1 MLQQKIMAVL
11 TAMFTLLGMWF
22 FPTASEEGIF
32 MEQTEKTEKVMF
44 DEGEFVL
51 NEFDLIV
58 APDGNDNNPGTEELP
73 LQTLAGAKEK
83 LKTIDTNGAA
93 VTVWFRAGSYLID
106 EAITFNNTDRTNVT
120 YRSIPG
126 EDVVFTGSVDITEWT
141 DGEINGVKAL
151 VADVDT
157 NTVYFRSLFKGE
169 SRLPVSTWPKEGSFQ
184 AVNALD
190 SDALQAGNE
199 YFKLHCAFYVNTN
212 EIMNFANYK
221 DVNVR
226 IMHKWCDDILP
237 LRTIDTKTGRIE
249 LGKAAAMTINKG
261 DNYVYENV
269 REAVSL
275 PGEWYLDRSE
285 GKLYYIPCE
294 GETAENLVLSA
305 PVTDTFIT
313 MDGAS
318 DIAFKGIRF
327 VNTDWDFVDG
337 VLRVWPMD
345 ETNPHYSQLSYLP
358 THPQAAYEVPA
369 AVTVMNAEN
378 ITFENCTFRSISNT
392 AVMFKE
398 NVNIATVNACYFDE
412 IGGNAVFINSRNAN
426 VPATTKGVHVT
437 NCEINEYGRIYNH
450 SIGVL
455 LCYASDCVIANNE
468 IHDGWY
474 TAVSVGWVWGYADN
488 PTDNIQ
494 VRDNLIYN
502 IGNGWLSDMGGIYT
516 LGKQPNTVLSG
527 NVIYNV
533 GCYDG
538 AEGYGGWGIYLDE
551 GSSQITVENN
561 LVYDCSSQTFH
572 QHYGEDNVIRNNIF
586 AFGKDGAMRISRH
599 EDHNSLFFYN
609 NILVTDD
616 AVMYKDTTEKDWFV
630 DGNNLYWDY
639 GRKSPYSG
647 SATTVIGGRVGLVT
661 MIAKGYYNDAVFADP
676 LFRDANNRDFTL
688 AENSPALDTGFVP
701 FSYNAGT
708 PYTFK

>member
-1 MLQQKIMAVL
+1 MLQKKIMSVL
-11 TAMFTLLGMWF
+11 TALLTLLGLWF
-22 FPTASEEGIF
+22 FPTEPEEGIF
-32 MEQTEKTEKVMF
+32 ADSETETQKIAF
-44 DEGEFVL
+44 DEGEFIMG
-51 NEFDLIV
+51 EYDLIV
-58 APDGNDNNPGTEELP
+58 SPDGNDSNAGTLEQP
-73 LQTLAGAKEK
+73 LKTLAGVKNA
-83 LKTIDTNGAA
+83 LKNKADSNEA
-93 VTVWFRAGSYLID
+93 VTVWFKAGSYLID
-106 EAITFNNTDRTNVT
+106 ENIVFDKNDRMNVT
-120 YRSIPG
+120 YRSMPG
-126 EDVVFTGSVDITEWT
+126 EDVVFTGSVAISEWT

-151 VADVDT
+151 VADMDT
-157 NTVYFRSLFKGE
+157 DSVYFRSLFKGE
-169 SRLPVSTWPKEGSFQ
+169 TRLPVSTWPKEGSFQ

-190 SDALQAGNE
+190 SDALQADNE
-199 YFKLHCAFYVNTN
+199 YFKLHCAFYVNTD

-237 LRTIDTKTGRIE
+237 LRTIDTATGRIE
-249 LGKAAAMTINKG
+249 LGKAAAMTINTG

-285 GKLYYIPCE
+285 KKLYYIPCE
-294 GETAENLVLSA
+294 GETAENLVLQA

-313 MDGAS
+313 MDGVS

-358 THPQAAYEVPA
+358 THPQASYEVPA
-369 AVTVMNAEN
+369 AVTVKNAEN

-412 IGGNAVFINSRNAN
+412 IGGNAVFINGSYSI
-426 VPATTKGVHVT
+426 PATTKGIHVT

-455 LCYASDCVIANNE
+455 LCHASDCVIESNE

-474 TAVSVGWVWGYADN
+474 TAVSVGWVWGYGKN

-494 VRDNLIYN
+494 VKNNLIYN

-516 LGKQPNTVLSG
+516 LGIQPNTVLSG

-551 GSSQITVENN
+551 GSTQITVENN

-572 QHYGEDNVIRNNIF
+572 QHYGRNNIIRNNIF
-586 AFGKDGAMRISRH
+586 AFGKDGAMRISRN
-599 EDHNSLFFYN
+599 EEHNSLFFKN
-609 NILVTDD
+609 NILVTED
-616 AVMYKDTTEKDWFV
+616 AVMYKDTVDEDWFT

-639 GRKSPYSG
+639 ARKSPYSG
-647 SATTVIGGRVGLVT
+647 SATTVAGGRVNIAT
-661 MIAKGYYNDAVFADP
+661 MVARGYYNDAVFADP
-676 LFRDANNRDFTL
+676 LFKDAQNRDFTL
-688 AENSPALDTGFVP
+688 AENSPALETGFVP
-701 FSYNAGT
+701 FDYNTGT
-708 PYTFK
+708 PYTFE

>member
-1 MLQQKIMAVL
+1 MLQKKLISVL
-11 TAMFTLLGMWF
+11 TALFTMLGLWF
-22 FPTASEEGIF
+22 FPAASEEGIF
-32 MEQTEKTEKVMF
+32 TEQEKTEKITF
-44 DEGEFVL
+44 DEGVFVL
-51 NEFDLIV
+51 GAYDLIV
-58 APDGNDNNPGTEELP
+58 SPDGNDSNPGTEKLP

-83 LKTIDTNGAA
+83 LKTLDKNDET
-93 VTVWFRAGSYLID
+93 VTVWFKAGSYLFD
-106 EAITFNNTDRTNVT
+106 EAVLFDANDLTNVT
-120 YRSIPG
+120 FRNMPG
-126 EDVVFTGSVDITEWT
+126 EDVVFTGSVEITDWT
-141 DGEINGVKAL
+141 DGEINGIKAL

-157 NTVYFRSLFKGE
+157 DSVYFRSLFKGE
-169 SRLPVSTWPKEGSFQ
+169 TRLPVSTWPKEGSFQ
-184 AVNALD
+184 AVKALD

-199 YFKLHCAFYVNTN
+199 YFKLHCAFYVNTD
-212 EIMNFANYK
+212 EIMNFANFT

-237 LRTIDTKTGRIE
+237 LRTIDTATGRIE
-249 LGKAAAMTINKG
+249 LAKAAAMTINTG

-269 REAVSL
+269 RETVSL

-305 PVTDTFIT
+305 PVTDALIT
-313 MDGAS
+313 MDGIS
-318 DIAFKGIRF
+318 DIKFSGIRF
-327 VNTDWDFVDG
+327 INTDWDFVDG
-337 VLRVWPMD
+337 ILRVWPMD
-345 ETNPHYSQLSYLP
+345 ETNPHYSKLTYLP
-358 THPQAAYEVPA
+358 THPQASYEVPA
-369 AVTVMNAEN
+369 AVTVKNAEN

-398 NVNIATVNACYFDE
+398 NVNMATVNACYFDE
-412 IGGNAVFINSRNAN
+412 IGGNAVFINAPHHI
-426 VPATTKGVHVT
+426 PAVTKNIYVT

-455 LCYASDCVIANNE
+455 LCHASDCVIANNA

-474 TAVSVGWVWGYADN
+474 TAVSVGWIWGYAEN

-494 VRDNLIYN
+494 VKDNLIYN

-516 LGKQPNTVLSG
+516 LGIQPNTVLSG

-538 AEGYGGWGIYLDE
+538 EEGYGGWGIYLDE

-586 AFGKDGAMRISRH
+586 AFGKDGAMRISRN
-599 EDHNSLFFYN
+599 EDHNSLFFLN

-616 AVMYKDTTEKDWFV
+616 AVMYKDTVNKDWFV

-647 SATTVIGGRVGLVT
+647 SATTIIGGRVGIAT
-661 MIAKGYYNDAVFADP
+661 MVARGYYNDAVFADP
-676 LFRDANNRDFTL
+676 LFKDAQNRDFTL
-688 AENSPALDTGFVP
+688 AENSPALQTGFVP
-701 FSYNAGT
+701 FDYNAGT
-708 PYTFK
+708 PYSFK